1 MSKYK
6 TLYFSATKG
15 SRRDT
20 LLYKNSSTFNQF
32 IYKEKNTSSLAEVYN
47 RAIDLAIEGKK
58 DYLVLCHDDV
68 IIESDIIYKIP
79 SLLHTE
85 YDVVGVAGTT
95 ECKLQEP
102 ALWHI
107 MGGGF
112 EGGKLHGAVAHGTET
127 QKNMTVF
134 GTYPRR
140 VVLLDGV
147 FLAIHRRV
155 FEKVRFDE
163 TNPAKF
169 HHYDL
174 DFSLQCHQAGFKLGV
189 SDIMITHASPGL
201 REFTPEFLEGQAWF
215 LNKWQ
220 GSL

>member
-1 MSKYK
+1 M
-6 TLYFSATKG
+6 
-15 SRRDT
+15 
-20 LLYKNSSTFNQF
+20 
-32 IYKEKNTSSLAEVYN
+32 
-47 RAIDLAIEGKK
+47 
-58 DYLVLCHDDV
+58 LCHDDV

-79 SLLHTE
+79 SLLRTE
-85 YDVVGVAGTT
+85 YDVIGVAGTT

-174 DFSLQCHQAGFKLGV
+174 DFSLQCHKAGFKLGV